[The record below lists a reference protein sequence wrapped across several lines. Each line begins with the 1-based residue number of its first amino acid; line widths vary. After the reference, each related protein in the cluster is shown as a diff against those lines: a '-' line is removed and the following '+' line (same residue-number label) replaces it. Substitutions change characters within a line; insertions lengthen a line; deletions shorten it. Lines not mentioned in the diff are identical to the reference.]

1 MGALKVNLL
10 YANGTEANVWKLE
23 GNQGNNWQYAETSI
37 QSPVAYQ
44 VIFLELIFYNEQATS
59 FSYLGRDEFICFNK
73 RTVL

>member
-44 VIFLELIFYNEQATS
+44 VIFLELIFYNEQACYQ
-59 FSYLGRDEFICFNK
+59 FFLFR
-73 RTVL
+73 